1 MGWKNKVRKA
11 LGDWLDARR
20 QTRLQARSEQL
31 AAVNQERRALALE
44 SFPYASEAAAEAA
57 SFASTLT
64 QSFESLLGRLK
75 PLIENPDKYRTQ
87 HGIKGNKPLQI
98 EINQS
103 LDSLKE
109 VAQSSLDASKNLVRL
124 ASTEAPEL
132 IEAANKA
139 KKAANDAWQAAAEAK
154 AKFNEML
161 SDSIEG
167 TPEDFIRA
175 SENAVAKLKEAEK
188 IAWEVHNDIMKSP
201 HLYAVVG
208 APALGGADDKQKETS
223 GETTWNTIA
232 DTTSVVA
239 ETVVE
244 PVLEIAA
251 PVLDTVDAVKI
262 GALNAAGNA
271 VTRGSIVNAGEMVDK
286 AETLAIQKGVIEP
299 LGVVADKGVKPAVVG
314 TVDYVVTPI
323 TKIPGQIIN
332 PLVNSVSPTPGRITI
347 EDKPTRDLK
356 FPSYSHV
363 PDQKPSIP
371 REGASDEIW
380 AAAAGENRSREAFT
394 EDPSLSVR

>member
-1 MGWKNKVRKA
+1 M
-11 LGDWLDARR
+11 
-20 QTRLQARSEQL
+20 
-31 AAVNQERRALALE
+31 
-44 SFPYASEAAAEAA
+44 
-57 SFASTLT
+57 
-64 QSFESLLGRLK
+64 
-75 PLIENPDKYRTQ
+75 
-87 HGIKGNKPLQI
+87 
-98 EINQS
+98 
-103 LDSLKE
+103 
-109 VAQSSLDASKNLVRL
+109 
-124 ASTEAPEL
+124 
-132 IEAANKA
+132 
-139 KKAANDAWQAAAEAK
+139 AEAK

-188 IAWEVHNDIMKSP
+188 IAWEAHNDIMKSP
-201 HLYAVVG
+201 HLYAGVA
-208 APALGGADDKQKETS
+208 APALGGGNNEQRQTS
-223 GETTWNTIA
+223 GETTWNAVT
-232 DTTSVVA
+232 DTASVVA

-244 PVLEIAA
+244 PVLDKAA
-251 PVLDTVDAVKI
+251 PVLDTIDAVKI
-262 GALNAAGNA
+262 GAINVAGSTL
-271 VTRGSIVNAGEMVDK
+271 TRGNIVNAGEMVDR

-347 EDKPTRDLK
+347 QDKPTRDLK
-356 FPSYSHV
+356 FPSYSHI
-363 PDQKPSIP
+363 PDQRPSIP